1 MNQNPSQLPLNL
13 ITFAAKLHVMKL
25 PKYYLAAVTAF
36 IIWGFFSFG
45 LKPLHSF
52 PSLDILFYRVF
63 TCVVLMLV
71 INLAFR
77 RKKIS
82 ETRIAF
88 KALTKTQQHNQ
99 WLLIIGSS
107 VLLTANW
114 GLFIFVMNHIS
125 VKAASFAYLV
135 CPILTTVLA
144 FLILKEKLT
153 KLQWLAVLISITSCV
168 ILAYNSLHDA
178 MFSIMVA
185 ATYAFYLVLQ
195 KRIIMPDRFI
205 LLTLQ
210 IAIVGLILLPFYPA
224 YSGTVPTEAKFYL
237 YILLVATLFTI
248 VPMFLNL
255 FAMKGINS
263 STIGIL
269 IYLNPLFAFMLA
281 IFYYKEEITLE
292 QILSYS
298 LIVVSIVI
306 FNIGSYLKM
315 RKAY

>member
-1 MNQNPSQLPLNL
+1 
-13 ITFAAKLHVMKL
+13 MKF
-25 PKYYLAAVTAF
+25 PKHYLAAVTAF

-45 LKPLHSF
+45 LKPLHDY

-63 TCVVLMLV
+63 TCVALMAV
-71 INLAFR
+71 INLAIR
-77 RKKIS
+77 REKIK
-82 ETRIAF
+82 ETRTYI
-88 KALTKTQQHNQ
+88 KNLSLLERRNQ
-99 WLLIIGSS
+99 WLLIAGSS

-135 CPILTTVLA
+135 CPILTTVFA
-144 FLILKEKLT
+144 FVILKEKLS
-153 KLQWLAVLISITSCV
+153 KLQWLAVLLSITSCV

-178 MFSIMVA
+178 MFSILVA
-185 ATYAFYLVLQ
+185 ATYALYLILQ
-195 KRIIMPDRFI
+195 KRITMPDRFI
-205 LLTLQ
+205 LLSMQ
-210 IAIVGLILLPFYPA
+210 IAFVGVLLLPFYPA
-224 YSGTVPTEAKFYL
+224 YSAALPDEISFYL
-237 YILLVATLFTI
+237 YILLIAVLFTI
-248 VPMFLNL
+248 IPMFLNL

-281 IFYYKEEITLE
+281 IFYYKEDITLE

-315 RKAY
+315 KRAM

>member
-1 MNQNPSQLPLNL
+1 
-13 ITFAAKLHVMKL
+13 MKF

-45 LKPLHSF
+45 LKPLHDY

-63 TCVVLMLV
+63 TCVALMVV
-71 INLAFR
+71 INLAIR
-77 RKKIS
+77 REKIK
-82 ETRIAF
+82 ETRTYV
-88 KALTKTQQHNQ
+88 KSLSPLERRNQ
-99 WLLIIGSS
+99 WLLIAGSS

-135 CPILTTVLA
+135 CPILTTVFA
-144 FLILKEKLT
+144 FVILKEKLS
-153 KLQWLAVLISITSCV
+153 KLQWLAVLLSITSCV

-178 MFSIMVA
+178 MFSILVA
-185 ATYAFYLVLQ
+185 ATYALYLILQ
-195 KRIIMPDRFI
+195 KRITMPDRFI
-205 LLTLQ
+205 LLSIQ
-210 IAIVGLILLPFYPA
+210 IAFVGVLLLPFYPA
-224 YSGTVPTEAKFYL
+224 YSATPPVETSFYL
-237 YILLVATLFTI
+237 YILLIAVLFTI
-248 VPMFLNL
+248 IPMFLNL

-281 IFYYKEEITLE
+281 IFYYKEDITLE

-298 LIVVSIVI
+298 LIVVSIVV

-315 RKAY
+315 RRGI